1 MREILLGIDDSEER
15 AKKQAQTVVDLFDTD
30 DLLVHLLHDFTDN
43 PEGASVVQ
51 VGAVHRAEEILE
63 GHDIEI
69 EYHEGSGEPA
79 ESIIDT
85 AERLDV
91 DSIVVAGRKRSPV
104 GKALFGSTV
113 QTVMLDSEVP
123 VVSIRAD

>member
-51 VGAVHRAEEILE
+51 VGSVHRAEEM
-63 GHDIEI
+63 
-69 EYHEGSGEPA
+69 
-79 ESIIDT
+79 
-85 AERLDV
+85 
-91 DSIVVAGRKRSPV
+91 
-104 GKALFGSTV
+104 F
-113 QTVMLDSEVP
+113 
-123 VVSIRAD
+123 